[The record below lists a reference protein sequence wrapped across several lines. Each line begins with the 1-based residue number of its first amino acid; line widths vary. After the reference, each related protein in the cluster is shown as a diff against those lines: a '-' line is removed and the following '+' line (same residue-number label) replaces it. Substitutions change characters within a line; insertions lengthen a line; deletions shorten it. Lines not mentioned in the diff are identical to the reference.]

1 MLFAAKIQ
9 NIEQI
14 TKNSFAGNKNNG
26 CICSCYGLKMAITV
40 LFATVIVCVRVV
52 AAGWSRCPIM
62 DSCRIIKM
70 LILRTLM
77 FWHGF

>member
-14 TKNSFAGNKNNG
+14 TKNSFAGNKNNS

-40 LFATVIVCVRVV
+40 VFATVMACGLMVYGWWSRGGRGVV
-52 AAGWSRCPIM
+52 AVSDNGQ
-62 DSCRIIKM
+62 
-70 LILRTLM
+70 
-77 FWHGF
+77 